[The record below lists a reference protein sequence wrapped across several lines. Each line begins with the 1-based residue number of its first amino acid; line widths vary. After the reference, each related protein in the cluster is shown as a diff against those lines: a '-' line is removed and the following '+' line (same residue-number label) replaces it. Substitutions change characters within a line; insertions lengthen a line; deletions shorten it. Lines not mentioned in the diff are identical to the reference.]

1 MRTLGVNYLELFL
14 LMQWPL
20 SVTLVSLRL
29 LKSSSFNIDDIL
41 FGVMSHHE
49 VVGTWLVAILPGAL
63 VLILRSL

>member
-20 SVTLVSLRL
+20 SVTLVSLWL

-41 FGVMSHHE
+41 FWVMSHHE
-49 VVGTWLVAILPGAL
+49 VVGTWLVAILPSAL